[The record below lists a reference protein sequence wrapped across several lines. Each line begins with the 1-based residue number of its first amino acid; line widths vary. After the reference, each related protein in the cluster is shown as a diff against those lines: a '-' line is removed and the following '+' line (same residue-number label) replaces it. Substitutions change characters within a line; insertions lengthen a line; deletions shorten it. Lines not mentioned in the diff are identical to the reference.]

1 MNMYIRIYAPVTDR
15 IPGLSDRTI
24 TAGSASCCPVGSGV
38 SEAMSTG
45 YDEEIQQL
53 GMCIKGQP
61 TPSSQS
67 ASFISGLD
75 PWQTLTHILEGT
87 KATLENPIL
96 GRALRMCFFSRL
108 CVRFFSLG
116 PAPRGGPCGHM
127 QRQPPW
133 SLCHSGVRGS
143 RCPAFSSKYRST
155 KSVVTNYSV
164 SISR

>member
-1 MNMYIRIYAPVTDR
+1 MYIRIYAPVTDR

-96 GRALRMCFFSRL
+96 GTASECASSPG
-108 CVRFFSLG
+108 CVFGSL
-116 PAPRGGPCGHM
+116 AWVL
-127 QRQPPW
+127 PPE
-133 SLCHSGVRGS
+133 GVPVAT
-143 RCPAFSSKYRST
+143 C
-155 KSVVTNYSV
+155 SV
-164 SISR
+164 SPPGASVTLV